1 MIETDT
7 DRLEY
12 LKKAFCDLAS
22 RTLPIV
28 KFLKYKKDIMQCSG
42 GDKLGII
49 IKNLVEEICH

>member
-1 MIETDT
+1 MIDAYI